1 MKISLLAL
9 PPSGNKYQRAHWA
22 VKKQL
27 RHRFAWAFRMEME
40 LCGCRPKPKEEIGK
54 VALGI
59 TVYRKGRRYDED
71 NFIGGLKP
79 LIDGMRDAGYLRN
92 DSPRWLVYDPRP
104 VQILAKEDRLEID
117 IRELKEPGKKK

>member
-1 MKISLLAL
+1 
-9 PPSGNKYQRAHWA
+9 
-22 VKKQL
+22 
-27 RHRFAWAFRMEME
+27 MEME
-40 LCGCRPKPKEEIGK
+40 LCSCRPKPKEQIGK
-54 VALGI
+54 VTLGI

-92 DSPRWLVYDPRP
+92 DSPRWLTLEPRP

-117 IRELKEPGKKK
+117 IREIDGMKDAGDLWINKKY